1 MLLLKYMSQSTY
13 NKQQKKE
20 ATQTFFFYVF
30 FHSIWSGIFKM
41 FED

>member
-1 MLLLKYMSQSTY
+1 MSQATY
-13 NKQQKKE
+13 KKQAKKE
-20 ATQTFFFYVF
+20 ATETFFLYVF